1 MKKLLLLFKSIH
13 NKPYLPYQA
22 FIGVPVL
29 FILISFTPTPYQSI
43 QLLMLMIYSIFLT
56 VKLFK
61 SYRKWVGIIFII
73 TIWGIPLIF
82 FSIIIILAIHIDGS
96 LGPLYQEGE
105 WEEKYSIEYNIPK
118 EKIIHAAYFTMAD
131 DSLKT
136 FVIDISGSQYIDFIP
151 KGMMIIDKNK
161 VSGSLEG
168 SALFATCENKELSTN
183 IRDVICGDKI
193 PENALIY
200 QQDITDYDKYD
211 IEQENLTYVVFP
223 GNNLIWVSEFHW

>member
-29 FILISFTPTPYQSI
+29 FILISFTPGTHQQI
-43 QLLMLMIYSIFLT
+43 LLLMLIIYSIFLT

-61 SYRKWVGIIFII
+61 TYRNWVGIVYLC
-73 TIWGIPLIF
+73 TIWGIPLAILSF
-82 FSIIIILAIHIDGS
+82 IILSMGA
-96 LGPLYQEGE
+96 LGPLYHEGE
-105 WEEKYSIEYNIPK
+105 WEENYSIEYNIPK

-200 QQDITDYDKYD
+200 QQDTTDYNKYD